1 MDDRLSVVRDV
12 VSRSGA
18 LVVSTVGPQG
28 PWCAPVG
35 FSLEDG
41 FRLAFLSLP
50 ETRHVQDLLADPRI
64 SASLFTADGGYGGYV
79 GIQMAGE
86 TVFETSPEPGQW
98 CRICIRPDE
107 VWSYDSRRGT
117 TGRERLDL
125 AELAAMT
132 W

>member
-64 SASLFTADGGYGGYV
+64 SASLFTADGG
-79 GIQMAGE
+79 
-86 TVFETSPEPGQW
+86 
-98 CRICIRPDE
+98 
-107 VWSYDSRRGT
+107 
-117 TGRERLDL
+117 
-125 AELAAMT
+125 
-132 W
+132 

>member
-50 ETRHVQDLLADPRI
+50 ETRHVQ
-64 SASLFTADGGYGGYV
+64 
-79 GIQMAGE
+79 
-86 TVFETSPEPGQW
+86 EPGQASASW
-98 CRICIRPDE
+98 LFK
-107 VWSYDSRRGT
+107 T
-117 TGRERLDL
+117 RLP
-125 AELAAMT
+125 
-132 W
+132 